1 MIGKNTI
8 FIISFLCC
16 IYASI
21 VNAQLYEYNVL
32 ATTSQETGLPFIQNY
47 SPLDYDAGSQNWA
60 IAQSSDGLM
69 YFGNNEGVL
78 EYDGVS
84 WRLIQLP
91 SRGVVRSLA
100 VTGRDRIYVGGYNDL
115 GYLAPDSIGLLHFV
129 SLAGQLDTS
138 ELYFQDVWNI
148 AILDKA
154 IYFQS
159 KNKLMRWQDHQ
170 FTVWDS
176 KTTFSGLWTINN
188 TLFIA
193 EQDRGIKRMRNDSL
207 LLYFNAEEIED
218 YQIMD
223 LLPFHDNQLLV
234 LTQNQGL
241 FVVENEKIKPL
252 SGKVSD
258 YLIDRSGRQG
268 TPLTNGWFSWAT
280 MNGGIVVMDNMG
292 NLVRVIEKTEGIASN
307 TIVYQYEDDQKG
319 LWLATGNGI
328 SRVELLSP
336 YSLFDDR
343 AGVVGYVN
351 RIYRHKD
358 GLYAANAHGVL
369 KLTHNAKKNS
379 YTFKPLDGITGQA
392 FYFLSMGDTLVAASR
407 SGTYMILTDQIV
419 KRFNYSSSALL
430 RSDFTSDIIYLGLR
444 DGLAFIQL
452 INGRWMDGGRINGIK
467 DDIREINED
476 ENGNLWLESQED
488 GVWKIE
494 LTGTTGSEEFHNPRV
509 RHYRHGREIP
519 EGVLFLHKM
528 RHEIVFAI
536 NADIYK
542 YDDDKDSIILY
553 PDFGHKF
560 GLTRDISPKL
570 EDDSGNI
577 WLFAQLDDEEGRPVI
592 KAVIQRDGSYT
603 LEKIYDERLSDNL
616 RTTLLPEEN
625 GVVWYGGSPGI
636 VRQDLNMSKK
646 YDLNFHTHLRRVAID
661 RDSMIF
667 GGSKIDKIPS
677 LPFRRNKFRFEY
689 STTSFENE
697 AGNLFQSYLDGF
709 DDDWSAWT
717 RETQRDYTNI
727 HEGDYIFRVRAKN
740 IYGQIGKEDSY
751 RFAILPPWHRSWWAY
766 LFYFLGGAL
775 LVWLFSVW
783 YSRQLLRKN
792 LVLEAIIK
800 RRTNEIQRKSNLLSL
815 QTERLKAMDTM
826 KTRLFTNI
834 SHEFRTPLT
843 LIKGPIEKL
852 EQNQENQISTFNIKM
867 IRRNANRLLGLVNQL
882 LDLSKL
888 DSGKL
893 RLNPA
898 EGDVFKCLRA
908 AASAFSSHAASHH
921 IDYKINIPSSQLWAA
936 FDRDKMEKI
945 IYNLLSN
952 AFKFT
957 EDEGVI
963 ILRAHFYSH
972 KLHLTVSDS
981 GNGISQ
987 DKLPNIF
994 DRFFQVDDSYTREKP
1009 GSGIGLALTKELV
1022 DLMKGEIYVESEIG
1036 QGTIFRVVLPIEEI
1050 QSREAD
1056 AAEYKPDFVL
1066 DAIPNNTINTKA
1078 TAGRPK
1084 VLIIEDNHDM
1094 RHFIREQL
1102 HGTYSLIEALNGT
1115 EGLMKA
1121 SQSTPDLIIT
1131 DLMMPRMD
1139 GIILCKKLKTTL
1151 ATSHIPVIMLTAKA
1165 GIENKLDGL
1174 RTGAD
1179 VYLTKPFDV
1188 RELQVQVGNLI
1199 EQRQRLR
1206 TLYSKGITI
1215 DPKEITVTSMD
1226 EEFLVQMHHLLE
1238 EKYKDETFGVTQ
1250 MQKSLAMSKTQLH
1263 RKLKALTNHPPGKL
1277 LRNFRLKRAAQLL
1290 SQRSDSI
1297 THVAYD
1303 VGFNSLSYFTRC
1315 FKELYGVSP
1324 TEYIRRG
1331 SSDE

>member
-1 MIGKNTI
+1 M
-8 FIISFLCC
+8 
-16 IYASI
+16 
-21 VNAQLYEYNVL
+21 
-32 ATTSQETGLPFIQNY
+32 
-47 SPLDYDAGSQNWA
+47 
-60 IAQSSDGLM
+60 
-69 YFGNNEGVL
+69 
-78 EYDGVS
+78 
-84 WRLIQLP
+84 
-91 SRGVVRSLA
+91 
-100 VTGRDRIYVGGYNDL
+100 
-115 GYLAPDSIGLLHFV
+115 FV
-129 SLAGQLDTS
+129 
-138 ELYFQDVWNI
+138 
-148 AILDKA
+148 
-154 IYFQS
+154 
-159 KNKLMRWQDHQ
+159 
-170 FTVWDS
+170 
-176 KTTFSGLWTINN
+176 
-188 TLFIA
+188 A
-193 EQDRGIKRMRNDSL
+193 EQGQGIKRMSNDAL
-207 LLYFNAEEIED
+207 LLHFEAKEIEN

-223 LLPFHDNQLLV
+223 LLAFQDNQMLV

-241 FVVENEKIKPL
+241 FVVDNKNVKPFG
-252 SGKVSD
+252 GKVSD
-258 YLIDRSGRQG
+258 YLMESSGRQG
-268 TPLTNGWFSWAT
+268 IALSNGWFSWAT
-280 MNGGIVVMDNMG
+280 MNGGIVVMDG
-292 NLVRVIEKTEGIASN
+292 HGKLVKVIEKTEGIASN
-307 TIVYQYEDDQKG
+307 TIIYQYEDHQKG

-351 RIYRHKD
+351 RISRHKD

-369 KLTHNAKKNS
+369 KLTHNVKRNS
-379 YTFKPLDGITGQA
+379 YAFKPLDDITGQA
-392 FYFLSMGDTLVAASR
+392 FYFLSMGDTLVSASR
-407 SGTYMILTDQIV
+407 SGTYMIHNDQIV

-467 DDIREINED
+467 DDIREIVED
-476 ENGNLWLESQED
+476 KNGNLWLESQED
-488 GVWKIE
+488 GVWKIR
-494 LTGTTGSEEFHNPRV
+494 LTGVPGSKEFHNPEV
-509 RHYRHGREIP
+509 RHFRHHRELP
-519 EGVLFLHKM
+519 DGVLFLHKM
-528 RHEIVFAI
+528 RGQVLFAI
-536 NADIYK
+536 NSDIYK
-542 YDDDKDSIILY
+542 YDDDRDSIIPY
-553 PDFGHKF
+553 PDFGYKF
-560 GLTRDISPKL
+560 GLTRNISPKL
-570 EDDSGNI
+570 EDESGNI
-577 WLFAQLDDEEGRPVI
+577 WVFAQMDDEEGRPVI
-592 KAVIQRDGSYT
+592 KAVIQSDGSYT

-616 RTTLLPEEN
+616 RTTLLPERN

-636 VRQDLNMSKK
+636 VRQDLNMPKK
-646 YDLNFHTHLRRVAID
+646 YDLNFQTHVRRVAIG
-661 RDSMIF
+661 RDSIIF
-667 GGSKIDKIPS
+667 GGSKVDKIPS
-677 LPFRRNKFRFEY
+677 LPFRQNKFRFEY

-697 AGNLFQSYLDGF
+697 SGNLFQSYLDGF

-717 RETQRDYTNI
+717 SETKKDYTNI
-727 HEGDYIFRVRAKN
+727 GEGDYVFSVRAKN
-740 IYGQIGKEDSY
+740 IYNHIGKVDSY
-751 RFAILPPWHRSWWAY
+751 RFAILPPWHRTWWAY
-766 LFYFLGGAL
+766 LLYILGVSL

-800 RRTNEIQRKSNLLSL
+800 RRTNEIQHKSDLLSL
-815 QTERLKAMDTM
+815 QTEKLKAMDTM
-826 KTRLFTNI
+826 KTRFFTNI

-843 LIKGPIEKL
+843 LIKGPIEKM
-852 EQNQENQISTFNIKM
+852 EQSHENQISTFNIKM

-893 RLNPA
+893 RLNSA

-921 IDYKINIPSSQLWAA
+921 IDYRIKIPSSQLWAS

-963 ILRAHFYSH
+963 ILNAHFYTH
-972 KLHLTVSDS
+972 KLHLIVSDS
-981 GNGISQ
+981 GYGISP

-1022 DLMKGEIYVESEIG
+1022 DLMKGEIYVESEIDK
-1036 QGTIFRVVLPIEEI
+1036 GTIFRVVLPVEEI
-1050 QSREAD
+1050 QSQVVDE
-1056 AAEYKPDFVL
+1056 AEYKPDF
-1066 DAIPNNTINTKA
+1066 NFEENTYSSINSKSTP
-1078 TAGRPK
+1078 GRPK
-1084 VLIIEDNHDM
+1084 VLIIEDNLDM

-1102 HGTYSLIEALNGT
+1102 QDTYSLIEAVNGSV
-1115 EGLMKA
+1115 GLLKA
-1121 SQSTPDLIIT
+1121 SQSAPDLIIT

-1139 GIILCKKLKTTL
+1139 GITLCKKLKTIL

-1206 TLYSKGITI
+1206 TLYSEGVTI

-1226 EEFLVQMHHLLE
+1226 EEFLVQVHHLLE
-1238 EKYKDETFGVTQ
+1238 EKYKDETFGVPQ

-1297 THVAYD
+1297 THLAYN
-1303 VGFNSLSYFTRC
+1303 VGFSSLSYFTRC

-1324 TEYIRRG
+1324 TEFIRRG